1 MSQVMTDLLSRGGA
15 SIVGFLL
22 VLATT
27 ISLMRTVV
35 IPRALHS
42 LISDTVSKVVTS
54 TALILSRMRRTY
66 AKRDGVLA
74 WAGGTIIVLQL
85 LTWLA
90 LYLVGYGLLIYG
102 VSGMGMGDAMRES
115 GSSLLT
121 LGFASQ
127 NTEDQT
133 IIDFLAAATGPIVIA
148 MLIGFLPTIY
158 SVYIE
163 REVNVTMLGTAG
175 GEPVWGPEMLARYS
189 LADAVDDLEDTF
201 AEWSRWAAA
210 LRMTHVTY
218 PVLVWVRSARA
229 SRHYITSLLAVM
241 DAAALMLSL
250 NSSRKHPKAF
260 TMLLQGGQALEVMY
274 VFLFRKAPWRD
285 RRLFAGMFTDRSPEL
300 QGLSEA
306 MPVWNK
312 RMMATEL
319 ASDADAA
326 QGLDADAVAA
336 LERGDI
342 HPLSI
347 TRADFDEAVEM
358 LRRAHFP
365 IDRDLDDAWDHF
377 RVMRSRYEFPAHQI
391 AYRLD
396 ATPTPWSGD
405 RRVPT
410 PVAWPTPAV
419 SMIPRHSGTDDPEAA
434 GA

>member
-377 RVMRSRYEFPAHQI
+377 RVMRSRYEFPAYQI

-405 RRVPT
+405 RRIPT

-419 SMIPRHSGTDDPEAA
+419 TLIPRHSSTDDPEAA

>member
-1 MSQVMTDLLSRGGA
+1 MTDLLSRGGA

-189 LADAVDDLEDTF
+189 LADAVDDSEDTF

-210 LRMTHVTY
+210 LRMTHDL
-218 PVLVWVRSARA
+218 PVLVWVRSALA

-241 DAAALMLSL
+241 DAAALMLSR

-377 RVMRSRYEFPAHQI
+377 RVMRSRYEFPAYQI

-405 RRVPT
+405 RRIPT

-419 SMIPRHSGTDDPEAA
+419 TLIPRHSSTDDPEAA